1 MPRILERCVKK
12 VQKKGY
18 SKNSAYA
25 ICSVSTGYKRAKG
38 GKWRKT
44 KKG

>member
-1 MPRILERCVKK
+1 MPRTLERCVKK
-12 VQKKGY
+12 LQKKGY

-25 ICSVSTGYKRAKG
+25 ICSTSTGYKRAKD

-44 KKG
+44 KK